1 MQIDDVTAHVL
12 EHRRLDGAHDVRLA
26 PETDAS
32 RLQPTV
38 STTHFS
44 SVTRLECPIILFNGR
59 DDYNVSAT
67 VAAEWFERLEAPSKT
82 LVWFERSAH
91 DIVNE
96 EPGKLLL
103 SLVQY
108 ARPIA
113 ERAGDLPPS

>member
-1 MQIDDVTAHVL
+1 MSRSIWVASNFSEKRLLSQILT
-12 EHRRLDGAHDVRLA
+12 
-26 PETDAS
+26 TD
-32 RLQPTV
+32 
-38 STTHFS
+38 FS
-44 SVTRLECPIILFNGR
+44 SVTALECPMILFNGR

-67 VAAEWFERLEAPSKT
+67 VAAEWFERLRAPSKT

-96 EPGKLLL
+96 EPGKVLL

-113 ERAGDLPPS
+113 EHAAMSLRDD